1 MNEARKNII
10 IVMPVVEKHPL
21 LEKLDRE
28 QEMRDKLEPM
38 IKPRTIF
45 FEKALNWTL
54 LGICVATILFMAEV
68 IRSVVTSTDRILA
81 ILIPAGVI
89 MMLGLAAFVALS
101 IAKYLWERKLNKV
114 GLYTPLEF
122 KRKNPRTQSGAFFIT
137 RLFGIPFLDNL
148 LGYIWWYFFV
158 GEELH

>member
-38 IKPRTIF
+38 IKPRAIF
-45 FEKALNWTL
+45 FEKTLNWIL
-54 LGICVATILFMAEV
+54 LGICVASILFMAELV
-68 IRSVVTSTDRILA
+68 RSVVTSTDRILA

-101 IAKYLWERKLNKV
+101 IAKYLWEKKLNKA

-122 KRKNPRTQSGAFFIT
+122 KRKNPRT
-137 RLFGIPFLDNL
+137 
-148 LGYIWWYFFV
+148 
-158 GEELH
+158 